1 MIAISYR
8 REDSLP
14 VAGRL
19 YDRLQTEFGK
29 GNVFMDFDSIPYS
42 VDFRDHIKQMI
53 DQSKVLVAMIGPDWV
68 GRRRHRG
75 RRIDDPGDFVR
86 IEIAYAL
93 NRKLPIIPVLVNSAQ
108 MPSPEQLPKD
118 IEGLAFRNALNLD
131 VGIDF
136 HHHAEKLAVAINRI
150 LTAVQ
155 PKPPDLEET
164 RPQEIPGAPHV
175 PLVPSESQLE
185 AMQPSSVPIIEKP
198 LSREPLRPPPTEAED
213 ETRDRRTNTQTAAIR
228 PATATHRPPRPPII
242 NWKAKIGAI
251 KAAFRCL
258 WQATHNALSAAKSRA
273 VRFFDSVQ
281 MSVHR
286 CVRIST
292 DRLYRH
298 RKAIGLSALC
308 LLVLA
313 TGAGAIYFGL
323 RSGTFQVLLVQTTK
337 FFKSRNVSNGNQSS
351 PQPNGVVPRGREN
364 PLTVSP
370 ITSPAPTQIRGALLV
385 DSTPQGEA
393 YEVID
398 ANSKHHIGKTPE
410 TLEDLPGGYAQVIFK
425 REGFSDHSET
435 VWIAANTKPSV
446 TWNFPEDYRLKT
458 STQLNP
464 SPTPASAQSS
474 VGIAPRISEIKAS
487 SELKPQSYQGEWK
500 GYDASLAFDGKNDTA
515 WCSNGGGPGDWVM
528 VRFESPASLRGVW
541 VYGGYGSDSD
551 RYKTNNRVR
560 TLRVSFSDGTAQDLE
575 FEDRMSLQRFQ
586 FPRLVTTEWAKFEI
600 IGVYRGT
607 RYDATPISEIQ
618 FDYAT
623 DNLAIRPTPS
633 PSSPIPT
640 PSLNPAAQNGRAW
653 QAWISDFVRQFVM
666 ANESP
671 DPNPPLACYAPNV
684 SYFDEKNQDQAYIR
698 QDIERYNVR
707 WPIRHDEIEGDI
719 HLQEKVPG
727 QQCIAS
733 FKLNFYAES
742 PQRNI
747 WTKGQFAIDLEIT
760 LIDGLPKITAIREK
774 TVHQQKGRPGASPK
788 PSSTA
793 RGLPSGI
800 PVQGKPG
807 IVRSPYAPT
816 KGEIDIRRYAK
827 GAQVKC
833 PFTGKIFIAP

>member
-29 GNVFMDFDSIPYS
+29 GNVFMDFDSIPYG

-108 MPSPEQLPKD
+108 MPSPDQLPKD

-164 RPQEIPGAPHV
+164 RPQEIPAPPHV
-175 PLVPSESQLE
+175 PLVPPESQLE

-198 LSREPLRPPPTEAED
+198 LSREPLRSPPTEAED

-308 LLVLA
+308 LLVLT

-351 PQPNGVVPRGREN
+351 PQTNGVVPRGREN
-364 PLTVSP
+364 PLKVSP
-370 ITSPAPTQIRGALLV
+370 ITSPALLV

-398 ANSKHHIGKTPE
+398 ANNRRHIGKTPE
-410 TLEDLPGGYAQVIFK
+410 TLEDLPGGYAQVIFR
-425 REGFSDHSET
+425 REGFSDHTQT
-435 VWIAANTKPSV
+435 VWIATNTRPLV
-446 TWNFPEDYRLKT
+446 VWNFPDDYRISPAAQPNAN
-458 STQLNP
+458 STLPPLVANATTPPSSPAP
-464 SPTPASAQSS
+464 SPT
-474 VGIAPRISEIKAS
+474 V
-487 SELKPQSYQGEWK
+487 
-500 GYDASLAFDGKNDTA
+500 
-515 WCSNGGGPGDWVM
+515 
-528 VRFESPASLRGVW
+528 
-541 VYGGYGSDSD
+541 
-551 RYKTNNRVR
+551 
-560 TLRVSFSDGTAQDLE
+560 
-575 FEDRMSLQRFQ
+575 
-586 FPRLVTTEWAKFEI
+586 
-600 IGVYRGT
+600 
-607 RYDATPISEIQ
+607 
-618 FDYAT
+618 
-623 DNLAIRPTPS
+623 
-633 PSSPIPT
+633 
-640 PSLNPAAQNGRAW
+640 NPAVQNGRPW

-671 DPNPPLACYAPNV
+671 DPNPTLACYAPNV

-727 QQCIAS
+727 QQCTAS

-788 PSSTA
+788 PSSTP